1 MSSIKKNFIYNSI
14 YQIMV
19 MFIPLITTPY
29 VSRILGASGVGSYSY
44 AYSVANY
51 YVLFIMLGLNNYG
64 NRTIAKIRDN
74 KNELSKTFWSI
85 YSLQFLLGIL
95 MNILYLFYCFLL
107 SNNINISLAVCFYVI
122 SGSFDVNWCFFG
134 LEKFKLT
141 VIRNSLVKII
151 TTLCIFLFVK
161 DSDDVLIYCMIM
173 TIGMLISQLAL
184 WPYIIKNIKFYKPT
198 LNEIILHIKPN
209 LFLFLTVIA
218 VSLFKIMDKVM
229 LGMMTNNVEVG
240 YYESAEKIIQVP
252 TALITSLGTVM
263 LPRMSNI
270 LNKSENQSGRII
282 YLSLLFAMFI
292 SSSLCFGIMGVS
304 KEFVPLFYGKGFDKV
319 IYLFI
324 ILLPSCIF
332 LAFANVIRTQYLLPH
347 QMDTPYVVSAFL
359 GAITNLCIN
368 TLLIPRYGCIG
379 AAIGTFFAE
388 MTVCVYQSISV
399 RKYLP
404 LKKYV
409 EKSIFFIVSG
419 LIMFFILFNLDI
431 AINSTIIIL
440 FIKIVLG
447 VAIYFL
453 FLGIQC
459 MLYKMFFKRNVF

>member
-14 YQIMV
+14 YQILI

-29 VSRILGASGVGSYSY
+29 ISRVLGASGVGTYSY
-44 AYSVANY
+44 AYSIANY

-64 NRTIAKIRDN
+64 NRAIAKARDE
-74 KNELSKTFWSI
+74 KKELEKTFWSI
-85 YSLQFLLGIL
+85 YIMQFFLGVFFNIIYLL
-95 MNILYLFYCFLL
+95 YCLTL
-107 SNNINISLAVCFYVI
+107 SADFQVSLAVSFYVI
-122 SGSFDVNWCFFG
+122 SACFDVNWFFFG
-134 LEKFKLT
+134 MEKFKLT
-141 VIRNSLVKII
+141 VIRNTIVKLL
-151 TTLCIFLFVK
+151 TTVCIFIFVK
-161 DSDDVLIYCMIM
+161 DSTDIIIYCLIM
-173 TIGMLISQLAL
+173 TSGLLISQLVL
-184 WPYIIKNIKFYKPT
+184 WPYIFKNINFYKPS
-198 LNEIILHIKPN
+198 LREIIVHIRPN

-229 LGMMTNNVEVG
+229 LGMITNNVEVG

-332 LAFANVIRTQYLLPH
+332 LAFANVIRTQYLLPN
-347 QMDTPYVVSAFL
+347 QMDTPYVVSAFS
-359 GAITNLCIN
+359 GAIINLCIN

-388 MTVCVYQSISV
+388 MTVCIYQSISV

-409 EKSIFFIVSG
+409 EKSVFFITSG
-419 LIMFFILFNLDI
+419 LIMFLVLFNLDLTFD
-431 AINSTIIIL
+431 STIFIL
-440 FIKIVLG
+440 FIKILLG
-447 VAIYFL
+447 VIIYFIA
-453 FLGIQC
+453 LGIQC
-459 MLYKMFFKRNVF
+459 MLYMMIFKRKVF